1 MHDGLLLIDKDPG
14 FTSHDAV
21 QKVRNLLRQ
30 KKVGHCGT
38 LDPNATGLLLL
49 TLGKA
54 TRLTRFLIRAPKVY
68 RGIIR
73 FGTVTDT
80 YDATGEVTAEHST
93 DGLTRGTVAEA
104 MAALEGTIEH
114 AAPPYSAKKVRGKKL
129 YELARGGE
137 EVPRE
142 TKEVTVYEFG
152 PQGELETD
160 DGGPRIGFRLGC
172 ASGTYAR
179 TLAHDLGQA
188 LGCGAHL
195 ETLRRIKIGP
205 FELED
210 ALTVGQLTERLH
222 RAMDA
227 AVPDGESEPEPG
239 ERPRDARSID
249 DLSDALGSGWVP
261 FDRIPLPFDVVTTDH
276 QQEQRVRHGQTV
288 LVRDMGGEEGDWI
301 KLMNRREQLIAV
313 GTVIERIGERG
324 VGVIQPRVVF
334 K

>member
-1 MHDGLLLIDKDPG
+1 MRDGLLLIDKDPG

-68 RGIIR
+68 RGTIR

-80 YDATGEVTAEHST
+80 YDATGEVTAEHCT
-93 DGLTRGTVAEA
+93 EGLTRQKVAEA
-104 MAALEGTIEH
+104 MAELEGTIEH

-129 YELARGGE
+129 YELAREGE

-142 TKEVTVYEFG
+142 TKQVRVYEFCPEG
-152 PQGELETD
+152 DLETD
-160 DGGPRIGFRLGC
+160 DGAPRIGFRLGC

-210 ALTVGQLTERLH
+210 ALSVEELTERLH
-222 RAMDA
+222 RAIDEA
-227 AVPDGESEPEPG
+227 AEPG
-239 ERPRDARSID
+239 TDERHDARSID